1 MSEGVPD
8 SGKEAGLT
16 ELCQEVSTVAKGST
30 DILVQQTEALTTLAE
45 GVKAIAGFL
54 QGGGLAQILSGY
66 ARSQAVKDI
75 LGGLATHDGRNALD
89 ARVLQ
94 QNATEIVAQVE
105 AVFAKYQEK
114 LEEGAAGEERD
125 PEVKDSENAFKIWLD
140 EKRKSEGEA

>member
-1 MSEGVPD
+1 MSEELPD
-8 SGKEAGLT
+8 SGKETGLT

-30 DILVQQTEALTTLAE
+30 DVLVQQTEALTTLAE
-45 GVKAIAGFL
+45 GVKAIASFL

-140 EKRKSEGEA
+140 EKRKSEGEV